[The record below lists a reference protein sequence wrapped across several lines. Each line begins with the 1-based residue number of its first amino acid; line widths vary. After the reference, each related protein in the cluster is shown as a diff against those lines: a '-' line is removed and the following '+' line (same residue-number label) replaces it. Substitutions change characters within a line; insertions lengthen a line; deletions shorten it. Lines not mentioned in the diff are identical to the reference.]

1 MSQAGGE
8 LHEAYLVFRI
18 SQTKMRP
25 ARFLS
30 CARSS
35 RGEAEGLA
43 SSAMRAS
50 RFTVRQAHG
59 PEQSRRTRCELRR
72 GSICLED
79 FTGAGQKQPGSRM
92 QTGTWLSGSLEKCV
106 QVARAE
112 AIAVWTQ
119 MWHKG
124 CEGTVSEV

>member
-8 LHEAYLVFRI
+8 FREAYLVFRI
-18 SQTKMRP
+18 LQTKMRP
-25 ARFLS
+25 ALFLS
-30 CARSS
+30 CARLP

-43 SSAMRAS
+43 SSAKRAS

-59 PEQSRRTRCELRR
+59 PEQSRRTRYELRR
-72 GSICLED
+72 GSICSED
-79 FTGAGQKQPGSRM
+79 FTGAGQKQPGSWM
-92 QTGTWLSGSLEKCV
+92 ETGTWLSGSLDKCV

-112 AIAVWTQ
+112 AIAVWSQ
-119 MWHKG
+119 MWHEG